1 MLSAQCPMG
10 QMSADK
16 CPGTKQRSRGGAETR
31 RREVPVIFLRVSA
44 SPRENRVAA
53 SNGRISA
60 PDAQPTMN
68 VTRTASAAFT
78 AEFESEEELREEQR
92 TNLSMGGLRL
102 TTSEIVALNATLL
115 VTLRG
120 PWGGESFARATVVA
134 ILPEGIALVI
144 DGNPDEHVARLMA
157 RPADD
162 SSDDTIEK
170 RQNIW
175 DRVRALSQMEKIL
188 LAIKADRTE
197 RALLLQDNDPR
208 VLLSLLRNPRLTVDE
223 VARLAKSSFLNF
235 QIADV
240 IIKTT
245 QWMSNLDVRLGL
257 IHNPKTPPAY
267 ALRILPTLP
276 ESEVRSIARAGSNM
290 QLKTAALRQLQGR

>member
-1 MLSAQCPMG
+1 
-10 QMSADK
+10 
-16 CPGTKQRSRGGAETR
+16 
-31 RREVPVIFLRVSA
+31 
-44 SPRENRVAA
+44 
-53 SNGRISA
+53 
-60 PDAQPTMN
+60 MN

-78 AEFESEEELREEQR
+78 ADFESEEELREEHR

-102 TTSEIVALNATLL
+102 ATTDVVALNATLL

-134 ILPEGIALVI
+134 VLPDAIALAI
-144 DGNPDEHVARLMA
+144 DGDADEHLARLLTK
-157 RPADD
+157 PADD
-162 SSDDTIEK
+162 SSDESPEK
-170 RQNIW
+170 KQNIW
-175 DRVRALSQMEKIL
+175 DRVRALSQMEKLL
-188 LAIKADRTE
+188 LAVKADRTE

-223 VARLAKSSFLNF
+223 VARLTKSSFLNY

-240 IIKTT
+240 IIKTG
-245 QWMSNLDVRLGL
+245 QWMANLDVRLGL
-257 IHNPKTPPAY
+257 IHNAKTPPAF

-290 QLKTAALRQLQGR
+290 ALKTAALRQLQGR

>member
-1 MLSAQCPMG
+1 
-10 QMSADK
+10 
-16 CPGTKQRSRGGAETR
+16 
-31 RREVPVIFLRVSA
+31 
-44 SPRENRVAA
+44 
-53 SNGRISA
+53 
-60 PDAQPTMN
+60 MN

-78 AEFESEEELREEQR
+78 AAFESEEELREEQR